1 MKHINFLTK
10 QENWTKGIIKKIRS
24 YMIGKKMTSRAL
36 ATRAKKPY
44 YQLFERSFKIGRI
57 FILKRSR

>member
-1 MKHINFLTK
+1 
-10 QENWTKGIIKKIRS
+10 
-24 YMIGKKMTSRAL
+24 MIGKKMTSRAF

-44 YQLFERSFKIGRI
+44 YQLFDRSFKIGRI